1 MTHWHEPPPDDMAV
15 RAVRLFGSPLVR
27 AQRAERALRV
37 WRGIAVVLL
46 IMLAA
51 MAISPGGVS
60 SCP

>member
-1 MTHWHEPPPDDMAV
+1 MAV
-15 RAVRLFGSPLVR
+15 RAIRLFGSPLVR